1 MEPLGLS
8 KNLKMDDDG
17 DDDDVSVMMLSLTV
31 DFMDEQH
38 SLMTMMNQF

>member
-1 MEPLGLS
+1 
-8 KNLKMDDDG
+8 MDDDG